1 MPEVEGTERASV
13 LISSAL
19 LIIFIESRNH
29 LIALPA
35 TATKSRVSTIA

>member
-1 MPEVEGTERASV
+1 
-13 LISSAL
+13 